1 MENKDIKLKHKVQ
14 LRKKAEEPIN
24 DSIFEGESEN
34 NSPKSKNWIWWI
46 VAIVILCL
54 IGFLV
59 LSKSD
64 KKAGQEPVAETV
76 EKVTT
81 EEPVEAMP
89 SDSVTEDM
97 AVENSTEDEAT
108 VSSDKSSVDSD
119 SNEQVQ
125 STVPSESAN
134 VATTISSTN
143 SNISNDVE
151 AEAIKVIRGDYGIGQ
166 ERKDRLGA
174 KYQTI
179 QNRVNE
185 LKREGVF

>member
-1 MENKDIKLKHKVQ
+1 MGNKDIKLKHKVQ
-14 LRKKAEEPIN
+14 LRKKAEGPIN
-24 DSIFEGESEN
+24 GGDESN
-34 NSPKSKNWIWWI
+34 PPKSKNWIWWI

-64 KKAGQEPVAETV
+64 KKAEQEPVVEIV
-76 EKVTT
+76 EKVTN
-81 EEPVEAMP
+81 EEPVEAIP
-89 SDSVTEDM
+89 SDSVTEAM
-97 AVENSTEDEAT
+97 AVENSTADEAT
-108 VSSDKSSVDSD
+108 VSADESSVDSD
-119 SNEQVQ
+119 TSEQGL
-125 STVPSESAN
+125 STVPPESAN
-134 VATTISSTN
+134 IATTISSTD

-151 AEAIKVIRGDYGIGQ
+151 VEAMKVIRGDYGIGQ

>member
-1 MENKDIKLKHKVQ
+1 MGNKEIKLKRKVK

-24 DSIFEGESEN
+24 GRAESN
-34 NSPKSKNWIWWI
+34 PPKSKNWIWWI

-54 IGFLV
+54 IGFLA

-64 KKAGQEPVAETV
+64 KKAEQEPVAEIE

-81 EEPVEAMP
+81 EEPVEAIP
-89 SDSVTEDM
+89 SDSVTEAM
-97 AVENSTEDEAT
+97 AVGNSTTDEAT
-108 VSSDKSSVDSD
+108 VSTDESSVDSD
-119 SNEQVQ
+119 NSEQGQ
-125 STVPSESAN
+125 STVSPESAN
-134 VATTISSTN
+134 VAATISSTDP
-143 SNISNDVE
+143 NISNDVE
-151 AEAIKVIRGDYGIGQ
+151 AEAMKVIRGDYGIGQ